1 MTARITWR
9 RWCSRRFTAVAAALL
24 PRLESP
30 WGDAMK
36 AEIEAIEDDRDCLRW
51 AWGCLRTACVRRLG
65 AGLRNHRNARSLVG
79 TYLLLMSI
87 APLCVSVFGMVYQSG
102 SRRALDYVSQPAHQK
117 QALVFGSVP
126 LVIFFLVSGALTLA
140 SALAVFNRR
149 LRTAAELM
157 VVWFALS
164 QIFELGVYLFYP
176 ALWAWSA
183 TDLSLST
190 MIRAALNV
198 CLILWLWCARSVE
211 RERPGASVH

>member
-1 MTARITWR
+1 MTAGITWR

-24 PRLESP
+24 PRPESP

-36 AEIEAIEDDRDCLRW
+36 AEIEAIEDDRESLRW

-65 AGLRNHRNARSLVG
+65 VGLRDHRNARSLMG
-79 TYLLLMSI
+79 TYLLLTSI
-87 APLCVSVFGMVYQSG
+87 APLCVSAFGMVYHSG
-102 SRRALDYVSQPAHQK
+102 SRRAFDYLSQPAHQK
-117 QALVFGSVP
+117 QLLVFGSVP
-126 LVIFFLVSGALTLA
+126 MVIFFLVSGALTLA

-157 VVWFALS
+157 VVWFVLN
-164 QIFELGVYLFYP
+164 QLMELGVYLFYS

-183 TDLSLST
+183 AHLSLST
-190 MIRAALNV
+190 TIRAAINV

-211 RERPGASVH
+211 RESLGTSLR